1 SRIKVTAMA
10 ATSRGNTALTL
21 QGVNIEDEKKI
32 RNIHEKIVKNGGTY
46 LSNETRNPIVISDK
60 TAEQL
65 RIKSYTI
72 TTKTIDSLRTLG
84 VPQNIVRKAE
94 PIKDKRFKTEKLYK
108 KALEKQ
114 FTKKEINEYGHHLID
129 AAKHYRLRSKIV
141 FTFNEREGGL
151 VYQTYR
157 VCGIFKT
164 NNTMFDQMNAFVLH
178 DDLAGVAGFKDNE
191 YHEIAILLNDNKNPK
206 EVITNL
212 KTEFPQLS
220 FLSWKDLSPE
230 AALMTDFMEV
240 WYIII
245 IGIILMALAF
255 GIINTMLMA
264 ILERTKELGMLMA
277 IGMNRKRV
285 FNMIMLETIF
295 LTFIG
300 AFAGMILGALSIF
313 ITGKT
318 GLNFSSVSEGFEA
331 IGWSALVYPS
341 IGFDFFI
348 LVTGMVIVVGI
359 LSSIIPA
366 RKALNMNPVEA
377 IRTE

>member
-1 SRIKVTAMA
+1 MA